1 MPEKRS
7 EIALLKAIN
16 NGICGVAGCSILKT
30 GSHNNM
36 LEVIIMILGTIV
48 ISVIMLL
55 VLLLVIVLIL
65 VSYDR
70 YLARK
75 MGKRRK

>member
-1 MPEKRS
+1 
-7 EIALLKAIN
+7 
-16 NGICGVAGCSILKT
+16 
-30 GSHNNM
+30 M

-75 MGKRRK
+75 MGKRRKKTPKKVKVPDIHRRGYIIKKEQENG